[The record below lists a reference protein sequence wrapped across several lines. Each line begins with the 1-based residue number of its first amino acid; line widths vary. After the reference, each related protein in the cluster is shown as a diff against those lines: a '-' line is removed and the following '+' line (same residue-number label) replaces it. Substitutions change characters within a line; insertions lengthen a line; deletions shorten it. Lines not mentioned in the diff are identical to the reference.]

1 MTAALRLRM
10 LPRFPARIEGT
21 DGVKVERASGSPDLT
36 VSLDFENLGDIATI
50 PDPEQN
56 YFAMYDAST
65 GAYHRIL
72 LQSMIDVA
80 GVAFGYPTIAAAELA
95 NVPVAVHAIYVFGDA
110 TVGDGAGGLFID
122 SNNGSA
128 TTFVSGDG
136 RTWYLAEDIGTDR
149 LVSDNLKTLA
159 GMTLGAAG
167 LAILADAVQADVRDY
182 LDIPPYVA
190 DRTALKALDTTKDTL
205 AFNKEAGR
213 QGIFQW
219 TTGDHSTQITA
230 DTQEGVYIKADAIAS
245 TAGAWV
251 RVGDPTVY
259 HFGGSAGANS
269 ATAISV
275 MAAVMGFVRFPTGA
289 TKLGAN
295 LTVDVPVYFQDAA
308 YVTVDATFTLT
319 ITNRI
324 ESSRQWIF
332 RGDGSISLAHDSD
345 SGEDARMV
353 HVSWF
358 GAFPT
363 PAVGGT
369 DQGPLIQK
377 ACTAMG
383 NLRESVIEFD
393 VGNYYVDSG
402 ITVTRGCWIK
412 GAGTR
417 RTVFKVDAD
426 GFDVFTTDETACRF
440 TGIQFELDTITTRA
454 NAWIRVAHSE
464 CYIEDIFWQSA
475 ALGIVVENGGTAC
488 RIKDV
493 TGVYGADPG
502 AGSSMIRVLGA
513 TGVTIDGVRIPTSS
527 TLAPTAMVHAG
538 GSGASAISGL
548 SVENTSGVGP
558 CLHVHLQASAANIS
572 HVIINGVR
580 YNGFAG
586 TAPAQVIKL
595 ETASTFSI
603 DGVSISDFQINSHPT
618 AGISLV
624 QASSGV
630 LENVTMSNGVIVGA
644 SGNGVEF
651 IRTAGTL
658 GSVRIDGTVDA
669 SERATPFS
677 YSGTVSD
684 IQISPQAL
692 PNVNSAF
699 SYFFTIADDSV
710 ATIDLRRSV
719 FSGAVHLTAGSARHG
734 IFTIRA
740 ASTPTVSANRVTDA
754 NTVATAAVL
763 TGTTGT
769 DGNLTLGVQS
779 GVLYIENRL
788 GSSQSVSVTVMA
800 A

>member
-1 MTAALRLRM
+1 MSGFWPSSFTTIQDLNGKPIVGAKAYFYAAGTTTPITVYRDYGLTTAHPNPLETDGYG
-10 LPRFPARIEGT
+10 RFPAVFLDEADEFYRVRVTTPGGSILYDSDTLPIIGPTEG
-21 DGVKVERASGSPDLT
+21 GGSPPAPVDPN
-36 VSLDFENLGDIATI
+36 SLLETGDI
-50 PDPEQN
+50 
-56 YFAMYDAST
+56 
-65 GAYHRIL
+65 
-72 LQSMIDVA
+72 
-80 GVAFGYPTIAAAELA
+80 
-95 NVPVAVHAIYVFGDA
+95 
-110 TVGDGAGGLFID
+110 
-122 SNNGSA
+122 
-128 TTFVSGDG
+128 
-136 RTWYLAEDIGTDR
+136 
-149 LVSDNLKTLA
+149 K
-159 GMTLGAAG
+159 
-167 LAILADAVQADVRDY
+167 VRY
-182 LDIPPYVA
+182 
-190 DRTALKALDTTKDTL
+190 
-205 AFNKEAGR
+205 G
-213 QGIFQW
+213 
-219 TTGDHSTQITA
+219 
-230 DTQEGVYIKADAIAS
+230 EG
-245 TAGAWV
+245 
-251 RVGDPTVY
+251 
-259 HFGGSAGANS
+259 
-269 ATAISV
+269 
-275 MAAVMGFVRFPTGA
+275 
-289 TKLGAN
+289 
-295 LTVDVPVYFQDAA
+295 
-308 YVTVDATFTLT
+308 
-319 ITNRI
+319 
-324 ESSRQWIF
+324 
-332 RGDGSISLAHDSD
+332 
-345 SGEDARMV
+345 
-353 HVSWF
+353 
-358 GAFPT
+358 
-363 PAVGGT
+363 
-369 DQGPLIQK
+369 
-377 ACTAMG
+377 
-383 NLRESVIEFD
+383 
-393 VGNYYVDSG
+393 
-402 ITVTRGCWIK
+402 
-412 GAGTR
+412 
-417 RTVFKVDAD
+417 
-426 GFDVFTTDETACRF
+426 CRF